1 MRRVTVLLLV
11 LGVLCLLAGLAG
23 VLLPAVP
30 GALLLWG
37 GVWLVAWAG
46 HFERVGAPTLVATG
60 LLAALILAADW
71 AATALGAKAFGASRW
86 AVLGSSLGLLVGLFL
101 GPVGL
106 VLGPVVGATA
116 LEFWKDPDL
125 EQALRSGLGTF
136 VGFIIG
142 SVVKVVLAFLLLGAL
157 VIGLFF

>member
-1 MRRVTVLLLV
+1 VTLLLYT

-46 HFERVGAPTLVATG
+46 HFELVGAPTLAATG
-60 LLAALILAADW
+60 VLAALILAADW
-71 AATALGAKAFGASRW
+71 AATALGAQAFGASRW
-86 AVLGSSLGLLVGLFL
+86 AVLGASLGLGVGLFL

-106 VLGPVVGATA
+106 LLGPVAGAA
-116 LEFWKDPDL
+116 AFEYWKDPDL
-125 EQALRSGLGTF
+125 EQALRSGAGTF
-136 VGFIIG
+136 AGFLVG

-157 VIGLFF
+157 LIGLLV